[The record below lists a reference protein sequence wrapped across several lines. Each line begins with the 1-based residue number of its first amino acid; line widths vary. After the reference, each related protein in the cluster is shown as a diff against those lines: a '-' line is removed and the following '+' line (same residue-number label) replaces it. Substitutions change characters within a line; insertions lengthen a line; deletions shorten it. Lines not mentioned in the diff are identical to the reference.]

1 MLLTIRTFRN
11 TDVSALCKVWNA
23 HYGDLG
29 AECRMTP
36 LQLELATLAKP
47 YFVAEDLLV
56 AEYDEQPVGFLH
68 LSPVLADGWDEPRA
82 DVAAIAALCIVPCE
96 GEDTVAW
103 TLLVRAEAML
113 SQRKVELCRYK
124 PLLPECLFY
133 QGLGPADSMIGA
145 TISERRS
152 CSWIKSIGFTPS
164 LATTQWELDL
174 SRYQPPIDRVQLQI
188 RRSTQVNRAE
198 DGPAMPWWQ
207 ACWMG
212 HTEPS
217 EFELLQ
223 RVGGDLICGALFWTV
238 ASEMQTS
245 PDSVAWLWPLSMP
258 SGELPAEHLTFL
270 LGEACRQLQAE
281 RVDLVRTATAAN
293 NTPLNGIL
301 RRLSFIAE
309 HSGMV
314 FEKRLPIG

>member
-1 MLLTIRTFRN
+1 M
-11 TDVSALCKVWNA
+11 
-23 HYGDLG
+23 
-29 AECRMTP
+29 P

-47 YFVAEDLLV
+47 YFVPEDLLV

-68 LSPVLADGWDEPRA
+68 LSPLLADGWSELQENM
-82 DVAAIAALCIVPCE
+82 AAIAALCIVPCD
-96 GEDTVAW
+96 GEDTVAQS
-103 TLLVRAEAML
+103 LLLRAEAML
-113 SQRKVELCRYK
+113 AERQVQLCRYK

-145 TISERRS
+145 TISERRG
-152 CSWIKSIGFTPS
+152 CSWIKSMGFTPS

-174 SRYQPPIDRVQLQI
+174 SKYQPPIDRVQFQI
-188 RRSTQVNRAE
+188 RRSSQVERPPDE
-198 DGPAMPWWQ
+198 PTMSWWQ

-217 EFELLQ
+217 KFELWQ
-223 RVGGDLICGALFWTV
+223 RGAQRLICDALIWTV
-238 ASEMQTS
+238 ASEIQTS

-281 RVDLVRTATAAN
+281 RVDLIRTATAAN
-293 NTPLNGIL
+293 DTPLNGIL

-314 FEKRLPIG
+314 FEKQLTT

>member
-1 MLLTIRTFRN
+1 MLPTIRTFRN
-11 TDVSALCKVWNA
+11 TDISAFCKVWNA

-29 AECRMTP
+29 ADCRIAP
-36 LQLELATLAKP
+36 IQLELATLAKP

-68 LSPVLADGWDEPRA
+68 LSPILSDDWQAPRS
-82 DVAAIAALCIVPCE
+82 DLAAIAALCIVPCD
-96 GEDTVAW
+96 GEETVAQS
-103 TLLVRAEAML
+103 LLQRAEAL
-113 SQRKVELCRYK
+113 LAQRRIEVCRYK
-124 PLLPECLFY
+124 PLLPKCLFY

-152 CSWIKSIGFTPS
+152 CSWLKAIGFTPS
-164 LATTQWELDL
+164 LATTLWELDL
-174 SRYQPPIDRVQLQI
+174 SKYQPPIDRVQLQI
-188 RRSTQVNRAE
+188 RRSSQVERAE
-198 DGPAMPWWQ
+198 DEPAMSWWQ

-217 EFELLQ
+217 QFNLL
-223 RVGGDLICGALFWTV
+223 RRPGEAIICDALFWTV

-245 PDSVAWLWPLSMP
+245 PEAVAWLWPLALP

-281 RVDLVRTATAAN
+281 RVDLVRTDTAAN
-293 NTPLNGIL
+293 DTPLAGIL

-309 HSGMV
+309 HNGMV
-314 FEKRLPIG
+314 FEKKLA